1 MIFEDTNKV
10 AFWYF
15 ILFYSFLNDI
25 LVFLVLLQDLQ
36 AACFR
41 AMACLQL
48 LERNCIYYKLYS
60 ACCLHL
66 AYDWAYVIRRSGS
79 LFTPL

>member
-1 MIFEDTNKV
+1 MIFEDTHKV
-10 AFWYF
+10 AFRYF
-15 ILFYSFLNDI
+15 ILFYSFLNYI
-25 LVFLVLLQDLQ
+25 LVLLVLLQALQ
-36 AACFR
+36 APWFR

-48 LERNCIYYKLYS
+48 LERNRIYYKLYS

-66 AYDWAYVIRRSGS
+66 AYDWTYVIRRSGS